1 MGTPTDVDQL
11 NAVLACLAGHGLAPL
26 RVRVGS
32 DSVVLHPS
40 PTAPT
45 VEAHTYPAKPKSPE
59 DIQRE
64 YDAVMYASSEG
75 ADLS

>member
-1 MGTPTDVDQL
+1 MGTPSDVDQL

-32 DSVVLHPS
+32 VSVVLTPS
-40 PTAPT
+40 PQAPT
-45 VEAHTYPAKPKSPE
+45 VEAHTYPERPKSAE

-64 YDAVMYASSEG
+64 YEAVMYASSEG

>member
-1 MGTPTDVDQL
+1 
-11 NAVLACLAGHGLAPL
+11 
-26 RVRVGS
+26 
-32 DSVVLHPS
+32 
-40 PTAPT
+40 